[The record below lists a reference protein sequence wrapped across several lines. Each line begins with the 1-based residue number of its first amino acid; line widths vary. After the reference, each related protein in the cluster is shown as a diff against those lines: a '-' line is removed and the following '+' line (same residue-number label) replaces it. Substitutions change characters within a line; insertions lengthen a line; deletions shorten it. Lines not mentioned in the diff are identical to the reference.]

1 MCSVVLPYVRE
12 DIFFVF
18 LVLTDFMKQSYIQLH
33 SFCCK
38 RQCFFSWLR
47 SSSYFLCGIIHVH
60 GLLSW
65 FRILAIVDWAVTNVT
80 AQIIFSHADF
90 TSSWYIPR
98 SGMDEWY
105 GRSIF
110 RSLRNVIVVLVH
122 IFINRGWVQLS
133 PPQRCQCLLLLGLQ
147 MVFIQA
153 DDEMKSYCD
162 FYLHFS
168 HAGKRESLT
177 TRQWGRTLLFF
188 KGVDKNCKL

>member
-18 LVLTDFMKQSYIQLH
+18 LVLTDFMKQRYIQLH

-47 SSSYFLCGIIHVH
+47 SSSYFLCVIIHVH

-65 FRILAIVDWAVTNVT
+65 FRILAIVDWGVTNVI
-80 AQIIFSHADF
+80 ARIIFSHADF

-110 RSLRNVIVVLVH
+110 RSLRNVIVVLVR
-122 IFINRGWVQLS
+122 ILINRGWVQLS
-133 PPQRCQCLLLLGLQ
+133 PHNVVSVYCFL
-147 MVFIQA
+147 VFRWYSFKL
-153 DDEMKSYCD
+153 MM
-162 FYLHFS
+162 
-168 HAGKRESLT
+168 RWNLT
-177 TRQWGRTLLFF
+177 VIFICISPMLVNVR
-188 KGVDKNCKL
+188 V